1 MYLTSY
7 LLVHHKNGPDLVNE
21 HFQDSS
27 VDLTDHPKEPE
38 PMNKKLEE
46 LMKKNREHN
55 RETVKSWVSEASSS
69 LSVGRYNPLTK
80 QI

>member
-1 MYLTSY
+1 
-7 LLVHHKNGPDLVNE
+7 
-21 HFQDSS
+21 
-27 VDLTDHPKEPE
+27 
-38 PMNKKLEE
+38 MNKKLEE

-55 RETVKSWVSEASSS
+55 REVVQNWPTETSAS